1 MRDLLLC
8 ILTAIV
14 FANNYGF
21 TEIDQFT
28 EFRLKE
34 VESTCDKE
42 IVTYTYNETRIE
54 SKEENNFQ
62 PEIAIE

>member
-28 EFRLKE
+28 EFRLQE
-34 VESTCDKE
+34 VEPTCDKE

-54 SKEENNFQ
+54 SNEENNFQ

>member
-28 EFRLKE
+28 EFRL
-34 VESTCDKE
+34 
-42 IVTYTYNETRIE
+42 
-54 SKEENNFQ
+54 
-62 PEIAIE
+62 